1 MTQRSRCADYY
12 SASHFLRPT
21 NNPTHDGWIMQIA
34 ISSRKLLLLLFY
46 SALVTA
52 LMIGALLGRVT
63 AAPQIQRIDE
73 LDVQRLN
80 LREADGTL
88 RLVIANRSR
97 LPGVIVKGKEQ
108 PAADRPQAGMLFYN
122 DEGSE
127 AGGLIFSGRQTG
139 DGRIENAGGSLSFD
153 QYGGNQIV
161 QLIGVHDA
169 TDHIVGLL
177 VSDTDPG
184 GNRRVFVGNEENG
197 TARMALMDRKGRT
210 RISLEVAADGTP
222 SLTFLDG
229 EGKVVQRLSPA
240 SPR

>member
-1 MTQRSRCADYY
+1 
-12 SASHFLRPT
+12 
-21 NNPTHDGWIMQIA
+21 MQIT
-34 ISSRKLLLLLFY
+34 ISPRRIPFLLLY
-46 SALVTA
+46 SGLVTV
-52 LMIGALLGRVT
+52 LMVGVLLGRVT
-63 AAPQIQRIDE
+63 AAQQIQRIDE
-73 LDVQRLN
+73 LDVQRIN

-108 PAADRPQAGMLFYN
+108 PPVDRPQAGMLFYN

-127 AGGLIFSGRQTG
+127 AGGLIFSGRETAN
-139 DGRIENAGGSLSFD
+139 GRIENAGGSLSFD

-161 QLIGVHDA
+161 QLIGVHNA

-177 VSDTDPG
+177 VSDTDSG

-197 TARMALMDRKGRT
+197 TARVALMDRKGRT

-222 SLTFLDG
+222 GLTFLDA
-229 EGKVVQRLSPA
+229 EGKVVQHLSPA
-240 SPR
+240 PPR

>member
-1 MTQRSRCADYY
+1 
-12 SASHFLRPT
+12 
-21 NNPTHDGWIMQIA
+21 
-34 ISSRKLLLLLFY
+34 
-46 SALVTA
+46 
-52 LMIGALLGRVT
+52 MIGALIGRVST
-63 AAPQIQRIDE
+63 APQAQRIDE
-73 LDVQRLN
+73 LDVQRVN

-108 PAADRPQAGMLFYN
+108 PPVDRPQAGMIFYN

-127 AGGLIFSGRQTG
+127 AGGLIFSGRQAG
-139 DGRIENAGGSLSFD
+139 NGRVENAAGSLSFD

-177 VSDTDPG
+177 VSDTDRA
-184 GNRRVFVGNEENG
+184 GNRRVFVGNEANG
-197 TARMALMDRKGRT
+197 TARVSLMDRQGRT

-222 SLTFLDG
+222 GLTFLDAD
-229 EGKVVQRLSPA
+229 GKIVQRLAPA
-240 SPR
+240 PSR

>member
-1 MTQRSRCADYY
+1 MEIRTS
-12 SASHFLRPT
+12 PT
-21 NNPTHDGWIMQIA
+21 KPLV
-34 ISSRKLLLLLFY
+34 LLLYSSLL
-46 SALVTA
+46 TA
-52 LMIGALLGRVT
+52 LMIGLLIGRVSG
-63 AAPQIQRIDE
+63 APRVQRIDE
-73 LDVQRLN
+73 LDVQRIN

-97 LPGVIVKGKEQ
+97 LPGVIVKGKEH
-108 PAADRPQAGMLFYN
+108 AAVDRPQAGMLFYN

-127 AGGLIFSGRQTG
+127 AGGLIFSGRQ
-139 DGRIENAGGSLSFD
+139 DANGRVENAGGSLSFD

-177 VSDTDPG
+177 VSDTDPA

-197 TARMALMDRKGRT
+197 TARVAVMDPKGRT

-222 SLTFLDG
+222 GLTFLDAD
-229 EGKVVQRLSPA
+229 GKVVQRLAPA
-240 SPR
+240 PSR

>member
-1 MTQRSRCADYY
+1 MQITISPRKVRVLLLY
-12 SASHFLRPT
+12 SAIIT
-21 NNPTHDGWIMQIA
+21 
-34 ISSRKLLLLLFY
+34 
-46 SALVTA
+46 V
-52 LMIGALLGRVT
+52 LMIGVLLGRLT

-73 LDVQRLN
+73 LDVQRIN
-80 LREADGTL
+80 LRDADGTL

-108 PAADRPQAGMLFYN
+108 PPVDRPQAGMLFYN

-127 AGGLIFSGRQTG
+127 AGGLIFGGRQG
-139 DGRIENAGGSLSFD
+139 RDGRIEDAGGSLSFD

-161 QLIGVHDA
+161 QLIGVHNA

-177 VSDTDPG
+177 VSDTDSG
-184 GNRRVFVGNEENG
+184 GNRRVFVGNENNG
-197 TARMALMDRKGRT
+197 TARVALMDRKGRT

-222 SLTFLDG
+222 GLMFLDG

-240 SPR
+240 PAR